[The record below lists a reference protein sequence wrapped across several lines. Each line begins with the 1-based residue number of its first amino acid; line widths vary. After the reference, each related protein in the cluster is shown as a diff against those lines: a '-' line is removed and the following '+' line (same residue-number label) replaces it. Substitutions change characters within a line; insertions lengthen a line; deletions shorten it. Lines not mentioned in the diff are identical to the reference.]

1 VRAGLKFD
9 TSVPHVMAKSGA
21 SGRAPKGETAKS
33 IGSIINDLARQFKAS
48 FDRQAHSLGLTRP
61 QWQLL
66 LHLNRHPG
74 MTQTQ
79 LAAALEL
86 SVPTVA
92 NLVHR
97 LVARGWIEIRVD
109 PAHRLNKYLYL
120 LPTAQPKLREV
131 HQLAQKVDV
140 QSLKGMRGEDVARL
154 LELLAGMKRNLSA
167 VRGNGATAASSARRA
182 PAPPKDR
189 GKLIAV
195 RPVKGKAR
203 KSGS

>member
-1 VRAGLKFD
+1 MGKSRA
-9 TSVPHVMAKSGA
+9 A
-21 SGRAPKGETAKS
+21 GRAPKGETTKS
-33 IGSIINDLARQFKAS
+33 IGSIVNDLARQFKAS
-48 FDRQAHSLGLTRP
+48 FDRQANSLGLTRP

-97 LVARGWIEIRVD
+97 LVARGWIEIRID

-131 HQLAQKVDV
+131 HQLAQKVDQ
-140 QSLKGMRGEDVARL
+140 QSLRGMRTQDVAHL
-154 LELLAGMKRNLSA
+154 LELLAGMKRNLGA
-167 VRGNGATAASSARRA
+167 VRDKGAAAAPSARRA
-182 PAPPKDR
+182 PVPPKDR
-189 GKLIAV
+189 GKLVAV
-195 RPVKGKAR
+195 RPVKDKAR

>member
-1 VRAGLKFD
+1 
-9 TSVPHVMAKSGA
+9 MQKSKAMGA
-21 SGRAPKGETAKS
+21 EPRSEPAKS

-66 LHLNRHPG
+66 LHLNRHEG

-131 HQLAQKVDV
+131 HQLAHKVDR
-140 QSLKGMRGEDVARL
+140 QSLRGLHAQDVARL
-154 LELLAGMKRNLSA
+154 LDLLAGMKRNLGAARNQGAAA
-167 VRGNGATAASSARRA
+167 VPSTRRG

-189 GKLIAV
+189 RELVAV
-195 RPVKGKAR
+195 RPVRRKAQR
-203 KSGS
+203 SGS

>member
-1 VRAGLKFD
+1 MRRSR
-9 TSVPHVMAKSGA
+9 SVGA
-21 SGRAPKGETAKS
+21 ASQSEPAKS

-66 LHLNRHPG
+66 LHLNLHEG

-79 LAAALEL
+79 LATALEL

-97 LVARGWIEIRVD
+97 LVARGWIEIRID
-109 PAHRLNKYLYL
+109 PAHRRNKYLYL
-120 LPTAQPKLREV
+120 LPTAHPKLHEV
-131 HQLAQKVDV
+131 HQLARKVDI
-140 QSLKGMRGEDVARL
+140 QSLHGLHGSDIAQL
-154 LELLAGMKRNLSA
+154 LELLAGMKRNL
-167 VRGNGATAASSARRA
+167 GAGRSKDPSVAARRV

-189 GKLIAV
+189 KQLVAV
-195 RPVKGKAR
+195 RPIRRRAR

>member
-1 VRAGLKFD
+1 M
-9 TSVPHVMAKSGA
+9 PKSRTA
-21 SGRAPKGETAKS
+21 TRAPQREPAKS
-33 IGSIINDLARQFKAS
+33 IGSIINDLARQFKTT

-66 LHLNRHPG
+66 LHLNRHEG

-120 LPTAQPKLREV
+120 LPTAHPKLHEV
-131 HQLAQKVDV
+131 HRLAHEVDM
-140 QSLKGMRGEDVARL
+140 QSLRGMRAQDFAQL
-154 LELLAGMKRNLSA
+154 LDLLAGMKRNLGL
-167 VRGNGATAASSARRA
+167 VRSKDAPAARSARRA
-182 PAPPKDR
+182 PIPPKDR
-189 GKLIAV
+189 KQLVAIHPVSGKF
-195 RPVKGKAR
+195 RR
-203 KSGS
+203 SGS

>member
-1 VRAGLKFD
+1 M
-9 TSVPHVMAKSGA
+9 PKSRSTGTA
-21 SGRAPKGETAKS
+21 SQGEPAKS
-33 IGSIINDLARQFKAS
+33 IGSIVNDLARQFKAS
-48 FDRQAHSLGLTRP
+48 FDRQAHALGLTRP

-66 LHLNRHPG
+66 LHLNRHEG

-97 LVARGWIEIRVD
+97 LVARGWIEIRID

-120 LPTAQPKLREV
+120 LPTAHPKLREV
-131 HQLAQKVDV
+131 HQLAHKVDL
-140 QSLKGMRGEDVARL
+140 QSLRGMDARDVARL
-154 LELLAGMKRNLSA
+154 LELLAGMKHSLGTVRSKDTSA
-167 VRGNGATAASSARRA
+167 PLRRA

-189 GKLIAV
+189 KQLVAV
-195 RPVKGKAR
+195 RPLRRRAR

>member
-1 VRAGLKFD
+1 MPRSKVGARA
-9 TSVPHVMAKSGA
+9 A
-21 SGRAPKGETAKS
+21 SGESAKS
-33 IGSIINDLARQFKAS
+33 IGSIINDLARQFKVS
-48 FDRQAHSLGLTRP
+48 FDRQAGSLGLTRP

-97 LVARGWIEIRVD
+97 LVARGWIDIRID

-120 LPTAQPKLREV
+120 LPTAQPKLGEV
-131 HQLAQKVDV
+131 HGLAHRVDM
-140 QSLKGMRGEDVARL
+140 QSLRGLRAQDTAQL
-154 LELLAGMKRNLSA
+154 LDLLAAMKRNLAAVRDGQA
-167 VRGNGATAASSARRA
+167 VRGRRA
-182 PAPPKDR
+182 PAPPR
-189 GKLIAV
+189 EQRHLVSV
-195 RPVKGKAR
+195 RSVRGKAR
-203 KSGS
+203 TSGS

>member
-1 VRAGLKFD
+1 MPKSRAANRG
-9 TSVPHVMAKSGA
+9 SQREPG
-21 SGRAPKGETAKS
+21 KS
-33 IGSIINDLARQFKAS
+33 IGSIVNDLARQFKAS
-48 FDRQAHSLGLTRP
+48 FDRQGHSLGLTRP

-66 LHLNRHPG
+66 LHLNRHEG

-97 LVARGWIEIRVD
+97 LVGRGWIEIRVD

-120 LPTAQPKLREV
+120 LPTAHPKLRDV
-131 HQLAQKVDV
+131 HQLAHEVDM
-140 QSLKGMRGEDVARL
+140 QSLRGMRAQDVTQL
-154 LELLAGMKRNLSA
+154 LDLLAGMKRNLGL
-167 VRGNGATAASSARRA
+167 VRNKEAPAAPSVRRA

-189 GKLIAV
+189 KQLVAI
-195 RPVKGKAR
+195 RPVSRKAR
-203 KSGS
+203 RSGS

>member
-1 VRAGLKFD
+1 MRPTPTL
-9 TSVPHVMAKSGA
+9 VPHDMSKPRVA
-21 SGRAPKGETAKS
+21 GRAAPIETAKS
-33 IGSIINDLARQFKAS
+33 IGSIVNDLARQFKVS
-48 FDRQAHSLGLTRP
+48 FDRQASSLGLTRP

-97 LVARGWIEIRVD
+97 LVARGWIEIRID

-120 LPTAQPKLREV
+120 LPTAQPKLHEV
-131 HQLAQKVDV
+131 HRLAHQVDV
-140 QSLKGMRGEDVARL
+140 QSLRGMRARDIAQL
-154 LELLAGMKRNLSA
+154 LDLLAAMKRNL
-167 VRGNGATAASSARRA
+167 GPARRTKA
-182 PAPPKDR
+182 APPARRTSALPRDQQQ
-189 GKLIAV
+189 LVAV
-195 RPVKGKAR
+195 RPVKGKAQ

>member
-1 VRAGLKFD
+1 M
-9 TSVPHVMAKSGA
+9 PKSRPVKSTPQREPG
-21 SGRAPKGETAKS
+21 KS

-66 LHLNRHPG
+66 LHLNRHEG

-109 PAHRLNKYLYL
+109 PTHRLNKYLYL
-120 LPTAQPKLREV
+120 LPTAHPKLHEV
-131 HQLAQKVDV
+131 HQLAHEVDV
-140 QSLKGMRGEDVARL
+140 QSLRGMRAQDVARL
-154 LELLAGMKRNLSA
+154 LDLLAGMKRNLGLVRNKDASA
-167 VRGNGATAASSARRA
+167 VPSARRV

-189 GKLIAV
+189 KQLVAI
-195 RPVKGKAR
+195 RPVSRKAR
-203 KSGS
+203 RSGN

>member
-1 VRAGLKFD
+1 MPKSRPVD
-9 TSVPHVMAKSGA
+9 TAPH
-21 SGRAPKGETAKS
+21 GEPAKS
-33 IGSIINDLARQFKAS
+33 IGSIVNDLARQFKVS
-48 FDRQAHSLGLTRP
+48 FDRQANSLGLTRP

-66 LHLNRHPG
+66 LHLHRHEG

-97 LVARGWIEIRVD
+97 LVARGWIEIRID

-120 LPTAQPKLREV
+120 LPTAHPSLREV
-131 HQLAQKVDV
+131 HQLAHKVDT
-140 QSLKGMRGEDVARL
+140 QSLHGMRAQDIAQL
-154 LELLAGMKRNLSA
+154 LELLARMKRNLGA
-167 VRGNGATAASSARRA
+167 VRRGDTVAAPIANGRRA

-189 GKLIAV
+189 NHLVAV
-195 RPVKGKAR
+195 PPVRRKAR
-203 KSGS
+203 RPGS

>member
-1 VRAGLKFD
+1 MLNPDMPRHKRE
-9 TSVPHVMAKSGA
+9 TA
-21 SGRAPKGETAKS
+21 SQGEPAKS
-33 IGSIINDLARQFKAS
+33 IGSIVNDLARQFKAS

-86 SVPTVA
+86 SVPTIA

-97 LVARGWIEIRVD
+97 LVARNWIEIRID

-120 LPTAQPKLREV
+120 LPTAQPKLRDV
-131 HQLAQKVDV
+131 HRLAHKVDL
-140 QSLKGMRGEDVARL
+140 QSLRGMRVQDVDRL
-154 LELLAGMKRNLSA
+154 LKLLAAMKRNLGG
-167 VRGNGATAASSARRA
+167 VRNKDAAEPAARRA
-182 PAPPKDR
+182 TVAPKDR
-189 GKLIAV
+189 RQLVAI
-195 RPVKGKAR
+195 RPLRSKSR